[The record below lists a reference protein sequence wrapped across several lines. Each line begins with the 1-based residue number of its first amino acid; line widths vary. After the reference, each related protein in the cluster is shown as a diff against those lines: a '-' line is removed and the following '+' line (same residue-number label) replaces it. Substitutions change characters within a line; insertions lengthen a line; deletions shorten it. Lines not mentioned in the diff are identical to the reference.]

1 MSINTKNIILII
13 NYNHSADCG
22 NKSFLDEIYSPH
34 FKKVI
39 HYSDNPKTSDPDINF
54 IHTKHGWFSYGVLP
68 HFYENYSELL
78 ETADGIFYTHD
89 DCIINVNTL
98 DQMDINKTMYDQGA
112 RKVID
117 GEFVP
122 ESSRKKR
129 LSKWGWWKKPVGERN
144 LMKFWKSEK
153 WSGHPVH
160 GFVGYGDY
168 LYLPKKLFNE
178 KFITILSDLYKHQV
192 FLEIALPIAVNYINC
207 DVSMKDSSK
216 YNDTGNTKIVW
227 DEPGQRYVNNHL
239 FELLTEDNSTIV
251 HPVKLRSNP
260 GLKQVL
266 RDVFNI

>member
-1 MSINTKNIILII
+1 MSSNTKNIILVI
-13 NYNHSADCG
+13 NYNHSADCV

-68 HFYENYSELL
+68 HFYEKYSELL
-78 ETADGIFYTHD
+78 ETADGVFYTHD
-89 DCIINVNTL
+89 DCIINVNML
-98 DQMDINKTMYDQGA
+98 YQMDINKTMYDQVA

-117 GEFVP
+117 GEYVN
-122 ESSRKKR
+122 RGKKR
-129 LSKWGWWKKPVGERN
+129 LSKWIWWEETVGERN

-160 GFVGYGDY
+160 GFVGYSDY

-178 KFITILSDLYKHQV
+178 KFITILSDLYKHEV
-192 FLEIALPIAVNYINC
+192 FLEIALPLAVNYINC
-207 DVSMKDSSK
+207 DASMKDSSK
-216 YNDTGNTKIVW
+216 YNDTSKTKIMW
-227 DEPGQRYVNNHL
+227 TIEDREDVNNHL
-239 FELLTEDNSTIV
+239 FELLTEDKSTII

-266 RDVFNI
+266 RDAFNI